1 MSEENKNT
9 PSKRKISFY
18 DAFIAN
24 LDNQDLKNLEF
35 SENFF
40 NKFCEIKLQKVSS
53 AKKFFLNSNFE

>member
-35 SENFF
+35 SENF
-40 NKFCEIKLQKVSS
+40 
-53 AKKFFLNSNFE
+53 